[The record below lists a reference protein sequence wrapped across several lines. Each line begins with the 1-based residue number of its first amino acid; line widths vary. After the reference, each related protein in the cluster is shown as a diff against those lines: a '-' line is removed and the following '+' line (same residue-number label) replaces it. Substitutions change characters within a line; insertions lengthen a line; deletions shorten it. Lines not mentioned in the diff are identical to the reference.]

1 MRLFCWREAV
11 CRENIWSKLN
21 FWWNRVC
28 KILFMHFRFGFKHE
42 VLLISIICLYYAL
55 YSEHHLFEAW
65 TISILIFCNAKFNHI
80 RLEKMPILEWIIY
93 VALSTLGGTKMVNS
107 LQTTGAAVPRIL
119 EFAVIESP
127 CFYIFWKWGCWHYQP
142 VCLDIHGPM
151 FPCGWNSLFWI
162 HPLQTIDLDLY
173 LSRNDLYF

>member
-11 CRENIWSKLN
+11 CRENRWSKLN

-42 VLLISIICLYYAL
+42 VLLISTICLYFAL

-80 RLEKMPILEWIIY
+80 RLGKNAHIRMDYLSGPLQSRNQNGKQPSNNWSCCSPDPAIRCHRKPLFLYFLKMGMLT
-93 VALSTLGGTKMVNS
+93 LSTCMFEH
-107 LQTTGAAVPRIL
+107 PRTNVSVRLELNIL
-119 EFAVIESP
+119 NPPSP
-127 CFYIFWKWGCWHYQP
+127 NYRPRSVSI
-142 VCLDIHGPM
+142 
-151 FPCGWNSLFWI
+151 
-162 HPLQTIDLDLY
+162 
-173 LSRNDLYF
+173 